1 MSPSEGIS
9 LEAHGCRPGLLGLLT
24 LQALI
29 SQSTSTTRLSS
40 VLSPTTLRATAG
52 PDLGHK

>member
-9 LEAHGCRPGLLGLLT
+9 LEAHGCHPGLLGLLT

-29 SQSTSTTRLSS
+29 SQVYLHHQAELCPVPNNLESYCW
-40 VLSPTTLRATAG
+40 P
-52 PDLGHK
+52 